1 MKIILI
7 SGKAEAGKT
16 TAAKFLKEELESRG
30 ERVAITPYGRLV
42 KDLCNMLYGWNG
54 QKDEAGRQLLQHFG
68 TGVIR
73 KQAPNY
79 WVDHIIDLSFMLYDE
94 FDTFIIDDCRFPNEV
109 ERWKYFTDFI
119 KNDKDYSS
127 RSYDIYWLRIERP
140 RYENHL
146 TPEQR
151 QHPSEIALD
160 GYEMPRGSWMEG
172 IYVKN
177 DAGLMAFR
185 DTVIEAF
192 NYLESYNKL
201 ENRLT
206 MTPDDMSH
214 LILAP
219 EDFKKSI
226 GFEDKKNNHDGKI
239 SFEEK
244 YL

>member
-42 KDLCNMLYGWNG
+42 KDLCNMLYGWDG
-54 QKDEAGRQLLQHFG
+54 KKDEAGRQLLQHFG
-68 TGVIR
+68 TDVIR
-73 KQAPNY
+73 AQEPYY
-79 WVDHIIDLSFMLYDE
+79 WCAHIRNLAYLVKDE

-109 ERWKYFTDFI
+109 YIWDKTHPAERKDF
-119 KNDKDYSS
+119 DV
-127 RSYDIYWLRIERP
+127 YWLRIERP
-140 RYENHL
+140 GYENHL

-151 QHPSEIALD
+151 LHPSETALD
-160 GYEMPRGSWMEG
+160 GYELPEGSWVDG

-185 DTVIEAF
+185 DTVIKAF
-192 NYLESYNKL
+192 DYLESYNKF
-201 ENRLT
+201 ENGLT
-206 MTPDDMSH
+206 MTQSEMGR
-214 LILAP
+214 L
-219 EDFKKSI
+219 
-226 GFEDKKNNHDGKI
+226 NRDGKI